1 MNQAELVAGIAATTG
16 MPKSQVEAVL
26 VEVAEK
32 AKAALKSGGEISLP
46 GLGKLK
52 TKVSAAHAARNPR
65 TGEAVDVPAKT
76 KVKFV
81 VAKEFRD
88 SMPVPKGKAKKK

>member
-1 MNQAELVAGIAATTG
+1 MNQAELVAGIASTTG

-26 VEVAEK
+26 GEVAEK

-52 TKVSAAHAARNPR
+52 TKVSAARTGRNPK
-65 TGEAVDVPAKT
+65 TGESVEIPAKT
-76 KVKFV
+76 KVKFS
-81 VAKEFRD
+81 VAKELRD
-88 SMPVPKGKAKKK
+88 AMPSPKAKAKKK